1 MKQTQAFV
9 AAAMTTAKYAQQRI
23 DDVLQEQVKMGI
35 ERRIQIM
42 ESSAKITETWKK
54 IAEDQAQVQR
64 EKSNSGMAPPPANPN
79 FRP

>member
-1 MKQTQAFV
+1 
-9 AAAMTTAKYAQQRI
+9 
-23 DDVLQEQVKMGI
+23 MGI

-54 IAEDQAQVQR
+54 IAEDQAQMQR

-79 FRP
+79 FHHRVGGTHGGMMESAQEKSL